1 MVNAMEDKVRFLRGL
16 LFVLL
21 FWGGVAAL
29 ILAPK
34 VVVAVLLVA
43 IVIGITVMLFCWGW
57 DV

>member
-1 MVNAMEDKVRFLRGL
+1 MRFLRGL

-21 FWGGVAAL
+21 FWGGVAML
-29 ILAPK
+29 VLAPK
-34 VVVAVLLVA
+34 LVVVALLVA